1 MTPFAVDERF
11 DFADTLAHT
20 KPDAPT
26 LCDPWTAAHLAAHVI
41 LRERSLLQAVNLLPI
56 DAARR
61 WSNDRIISYAE
72 SVPYDELVRRVHDGP
87 PRWSPLAVPAV
98 IERVNLLEYVVH
110 HEDVRRAGPHPLP
123 PRDIPADRRAAIWSE
138 LRLTA
143 RLTLRQ
149 APVGVVLVDP
159 NGDQVVARRPVGGHS
174 VVVRGDP
181 VELTLTAFGRQ
192 RVAAVDY
199 SGDENSVAQLV
210 AATINL

>member
-1 MTPFAVDERF
+1 MTPHAAADRF
-11 DFADTLAHT
+11 DFAETLART
-20 KPDAPT
+20 KPDAST
-26 LCDPWTAAHLAAHVI
+26 LCDPWTVAQLAAHVI
-41 LRERSLLQAVNLLPI
+41 LRERSLLQAVNLLPV

-61 WSNDRIISYAE
+61 WSNDRIIGYAE

-110 HEDVRRAGPHPLP
+110 HEDVRRAGPQPSP
-123 PRDIPADRRAAIWSE
+123 PRDIPADRRAAIWAQ
-138 LRLTA
+138 LRSTA

-149 APVGVVLVDP
+149 APVGVVLAEP
-159 NGDQVVARRPVGGHS
+159 NGDRVIARRPVGGQS

-181 VELTLTAFGRQ
+181 VELTLMAFGRQ

-199 SGDENSVAQLV
+199 SGDENSVAQLTS
-210 AATINL
+210 AAIKL